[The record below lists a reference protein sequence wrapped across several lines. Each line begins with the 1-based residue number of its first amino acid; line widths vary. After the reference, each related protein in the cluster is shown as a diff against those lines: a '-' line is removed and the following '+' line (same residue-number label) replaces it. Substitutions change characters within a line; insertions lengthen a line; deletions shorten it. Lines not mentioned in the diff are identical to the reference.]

1 MLPYFVAN
9 ILAVSFFF
17 ISHHFNFDRI
27 AVRATAILAALP
39 LIAITGFKHIKVG
52 TDTGSYVYYFNK
64 IQTFSDVLII
74 SNKNGEIGFWLLN
87 YLGHLFTD
95 NYFIIFTFSAIIIVT
110 CYFYALSKFKLGA
123 LSLIT
128 LLLIGP
134 FYFQMNG
141 NRQAIAIA
149 IFSISI
155 FFIIK
160 KQPVKYI
167 ISIFIGFLFHKS
179 IIICLPLYF
188 IFKDDIKP
196 RKMAMITIV
205 FIIVLVFFQT
215 FVNLAA
221 GVDDRYSTYG
231 DQKDTHG
238 GVIVSLFNILLFFW
252 FLLCRYTNRQIL
264 ANRNFDILLALYFL
278 GVLISLLSIILK
290 VDPSGFLRL
299 SLYFIQM
306 NIFLVPITIL
316 SFRDDSTRYIITMA
330 AVFLMTIYFYMTTS
344 TFSNLTPYRF
354 NPVIEINNES

>member
-1 MLPYFVAN
+1 MLPYFFAN

-17 ISHHFNFDRI
+17 ISHHFKFDRV
-27 AVRATAILAALP
+27 AMRATAILAALP
-39 LIAITGFKHIKVG
+39 LVIITGFKHIKVG

-64 IQTFSDVLII
+64 IQTFADVLAIAD
-74 SNKNGEIGFWLLN
+74 KNGEIGFWLLN
-87 YLGHLFTD
+87 FLGHLLTD
-95 NYFIIFTFSAIIIVT
+95 DYFIIFTLSAIIVAC
-110 CYFYALSKFKLGA
+110 CYFYTLITFKLGA

-134 FYFQMNG
+134 YYFQLNG

-155 FFIIK
+155 IFIIK
-160 KQPVKYI
+160 KQPLNYI
-167 ISIFIGFLFHKS
+167 ASIFIGFLFHKS

-196 RKMAMITIV
+196 RKMAVITLL
-205 FIIVLVFFQT
+205 FLLVLVFFQT
-215 FVNLAA
+215 FVNFAA

-231 DQKDTHG
+231 DQQETHG
-238 GVIVSLFNILLFFW
+238 GVVVSLFNILLFCW
-252 FLLCRYTNRQIL
+252 FLLCRHINGHIL
-264 ANRNFDILLALYFL
+264 ANRKFDILLALYFL
-278 GVLISLLSIILK
+278 GVLISLLSIVLK

-306 NIFLVPITIL
+306 NIFLVPMTIL
-316 SFRDDSTRYIITMA
+316 SFRDNNTRYIISMS
-330 AVFLMTIYFYMTTS
+330 AVFLMTLYFYMTTS

-354 NPVIEINNES
+354 NPVVEVNNES